1 MNYISL
7 LAAILGMVLFTGCED
22 TIESPLAGTLSGRV
36 LDQENQKPLKGIRIS
51 TNPYSDIA
59 ETDTLGRFTIDDIE
73 AGEYNVIASKTG
85 YKSESI
91 SITIYFHE
99 TTTVE
104 MELAESISEDNSPVF
119 TDLFSPVDQEKIK
132 KLEVLFTWQIEENDS
147 VSYDLILFENATID
161 DPMVYESIKDTFC
174 VVEGLKF
181 STNYLWQLVA
191 HKDTVEVYSPVHRF
205 STTSFPYN
213 QIMYSQME
221 DEILQLFV
229 ADTALET
236 VAQITFDNHNTWN
249 ARMNYQRSAI
259 AFQSTRNVE
268 THLYLMDLDGSNIKR
283 LTSFQVGGYF
293 HQKIE
298 YDWAPNG
305 SHLIF
310 TSYENLYRIDKDG
323 TGLQVIATAPDNKQ
337 FREVIYSPDG
347 EAIYAIV
354 LGSNVLDRQIY
365 RMDKDGNNMTLLYE
379 DPGYAL
385 AHLSMSPDLKSL
397 LFSKD
402 MSGYVST
409 SGRLLDAHIFELT
422 IADGTVEDL
431 SEGKDAGTND
441 LYAFYSPDG
450 GGIVFINSRNTLT
463 AVPNVYI
470 MGVDGNKREQLVEGA
485 YTPSWFE

>member
-1 MNYISL
+1 MNYISI
-7 LAAILGMVLFTGCED
+7 LAAIFLMVLYTGCED

-36 LDQENQKPLKGIRIS
+36 LDKENQKPLEGIRIS
-51 TNPYSDIA
+51 TNPYSDVA
-59 ETDTLGRFTIDDIE
+59 ETDTLGRFTINNIE
-73 AGEYNVIASKTG
+73 AGEFNVIASKAG

-99 TTTVE
+99 TTNVE
-104 MELAESISEDNSPVF
+104 MELTESLSEDDKPVF
-119 TDLFSPVDQEKIK
+119 TDLFSPVDQEEIK
-132 KLEVLFTWQIEENDS
+132 ELEVLFTWQIEENNS

-161 DPMVYESIKDTFC
+161 DPMVYESIKDTFYL
-174 VVEGLKF
+174 VKGLKF

-191 HKDTVEVYSPVHRF
+191 HEDTIEVYSPVHRF

-213 QIMYSQME
+213 QIMYSQMK
-221 DEILQLFV
+221 DETLQLFV
-229 ADTALET
+229 ADTSLET
-236 VAQITFDNHNTWN
+236 VAQITFGNHNTWN
-249 ARMNYQRSAI
+249 ARMNYQRTAI

-283 LTSFQVGGYF
+283 LTGFQVGGYF

-298 YDWAPNG
+298 YDWSPNG

-323 TGLQVIATAPDNKQ
+323 TGLQVISTAPDDKQ

-347 EAIYAIV
+347 EVIYTIV

-385 AHLSMSPDLKSL
+385 AHLSMGPDSKSL

-402 MSGYVST
+402 MSGHVST
-409 SGRLLDAHIFELT
+409 SGRMLDAHIFKLT
-422 IADGTVEDL
+422 IADGTVDDL
-431 SEGKDAGTND
+431 SGGKDDGTND

-450 GGIVFINSRNTLT
+450 GGIVFVNSRNTLT
-463 AVPNVYI
+463 AVPNVYF
-470 MGVDGNKREQLVEGA
+470 MKGDGSSRDQLVEGA